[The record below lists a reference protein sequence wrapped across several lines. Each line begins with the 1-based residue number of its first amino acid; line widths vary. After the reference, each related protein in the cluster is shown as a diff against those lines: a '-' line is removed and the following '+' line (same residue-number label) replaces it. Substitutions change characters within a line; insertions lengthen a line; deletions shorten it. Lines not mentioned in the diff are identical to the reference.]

1 MNHKYHQMI
10 QNKYDQHI
18 NKYEPKVSS
27 EAPNPYL
34 DFLINPSFQGVNMH
48 FILSFENEENRT
60 DYTKY
65 YLPTVKIKDYN
76 AMIDGRNF
84 FYQSVKNNLKIY
96 DNIRRITI
104 GQGDDYTTGCLITLI
119 ITIT

>member
-1 MNHKYHQMI
+1 MI

-18 NKYEPKVSS
+18 NKYEPKKSS

-60 DYTKY
+60 DHTKY